1 MANESYGSE
10 GEFLNG
16 KTLPNG
22 GSVYGMAN
30 GAVNNGGAKY
40 LLEVLL
46 KYSSLVVYP
55 ICAILFGLWTQ
66 NAAFNTRLALIEQR
80 AATPVVDKTLVED
93 IAVLK
98 FQQGKMMQKVE
109 AHDDRLNRTELTL
122 EGHREKSSYDKVPP
136 RGR

>member
-1 MANESYGSE
+1 MSTETYGSE
-10 GEFLNG
+10 GEFVG
-16 KTLPNG
+16 FVTLQNG
-22 GSVYGMAN
+22 GSEYGMAN
-30 GAVNNGGAKY
+30 GNVNNEGAKY

-80 AATPVVDKTLVED
+80 ASTPVVDKTMVED

-98 FQQGKMMQKVE
+98 TRQIDIKNKVDD
-109 AHDDRLNRTELTL
+109 HDNRLNRTEITL
-122 EGHREKSSYDKVPP
+122 EGHREKSNYDKAYPKV
-136 RGR
+136 R